1 MSGSL
6 HLSLCNDKN
15 CCPMKKFILLL
26 IAFFFAITLMAQE
39 TILKGKVSDKETGEA
54 IPFANVFWADGSGG
68 TNSDMDGAFTLK
80 ISESSDTL
88 VIRYLGYT
96 EKKIVITK
104 GTTFIDVQLQAEVAE
119 LDEVMVVESYEM
131 SYDCATT
138 VSRCESK
145 KSASGMGYSAG
156 APVSYGDIP
165 SNGIASG
172 QLTAGEVN
180 DFSKWELWTDIASGE
195 LSGYQKQ
202 WGMAPEHRFSVQ
214 VTNKNDYPVKDA
226 SVSLMNDAG
235 EIVWAGRTD
244 NTGKVELWSGMF
256 DNDKSKSY
264 KIVVDYF
271 GNSYD
276 LKKASEFSN
285 GINFIEIPVEC
296 HAEKVIDIA
305 FMIDATG
312 SMGDEIRY
320 LQSELTDVITRV
332 KDSLPDHKVRLATVF
347 YRDIGD
353 SYVVIK
359 KDFTED
365 IVEAIKY
372 IQSQSAGG
380 GGDYPEGVDT
390 ALAVSVNEL
399 SWSAQASSRLLFT
412 VLDAPPHEGK
422 ENLELLEKTI
432 PVASQKGIRIIPL
445 ACSGVNKSTEYLLRS
460 MALATNGTYVFLTDH
475 SGIGNPHI
483 EPTTDEYEVELLND
497 ALVRI
502 ITTFSRSMSCEDPLV
517 LPQDSVNNDTSFV
530 LMDPPKDTTSLDTVP
545 QDSLVTDTLR
555 NDSLIPDTITPLQ
568 PEISW
573 KYYPNPTTGQVTV
586 EIMNLPLDEKK
597 GVLYLTD
604 ITGKLLRR
612 FDVKDDEKI
621 LMDISEFPTGTY
633 YLTFFYGDES
643 KLSAPLILVH

>member
-1 MSGSL
+1 
-6 HLSLCNDKN
+6 
-15 CCPMKKFILLL
+15 MKKIIVL
-26 IAFFFAITLMAQE
+26 ITISFFAMVSMAQE
-39 TILKGKVSDKETGEA
+39 TILRGKVSDKETGETL
-54 IPFANVFWADGSGG
+54 PFVNVYWADKSGG
-68 TNSDMDGAFTLK
+68 TTTDLDGLFKLA
-80 ISESSDTL
+80 SSDKLDSLIIEYIGYKKVTM
-88 VIRYLGYT
+88 VIPHGTDYID
-96 EKKIVITK
+96 IVMES
-104 GTTFIDVQLQAEVAE
+104 DVLLLEEVVIE
-119 LDEVMVVESYEM
+119 HDEVSY
-131 SYDCATT
+131 SLDCASPM
-138 VSRCESK
+138 SRSESK
-145 KSASGMGYSAG
+145 KASGEGYYGG
-156 APVSYGDIP
+156 APASYGDMP

-202 WGMAPEHRFSVQ
+202 WGISPEHRFSVQ
-214 VTNKNDYPVKDA
+214 VTNKNDYPVQDA
-226 SVSLMNDAG
+226 SVALIDETGNT
-235 EIVWAGRTD
+235 IWAGRTD

-256 DNDKSKSY
+256 SDQKSKSL
-264 KIVVDYF
+264 KIVVNYM
-271 GNSYD
+271 GGTYN
-276 LKKASEFSN
+276 LKKVNEFSN

-296 HAEKVIDIA
+296 SAEKVIDIA

-320 LQSELTDVITRV
+320 LQSELTNVIQRV
-332 KDSLPDHKVRLATVF
+332 KDSLPDHKIRLASVF
-347 YRDIGD
+347 YRDLGD

-365 IVEAIKY
+365 IVEAVKY
-372 IQSQSAGG
+372 LQSQSAGG

-399 SWSAQASSRLLFT
+399 SWSTEASSRLLFM

-422 ENLELLEKTI
+422 ENLELIEKTI
-432 PVASQKGIRIIPL
+432 PVASEKGIRIVPL

-502 ITTFSRSMSCEDPLV
+502 ITTFSRSMSCTDPLV

-530 LMDPPKDTTSLDTVP
+530 MMNPPKDSIP
-545 QDSLVTDTLR
+545 QDSLVTDSMRSDTLVA
-555 NDSLIPDTITPLQ
+555 DTLSPIK

-573 KYYPNPTTGQVTV
+573 KYYPNPTVGQLTV
-586 EIMNLPLDEKK
+586 EIMNLPLGEKK
-597 GVLYLTD
+597 GQLFLTD

-612 FDVKDDEKI
+612 FEVKDDEKI

-633 YLTFFYGDES
+633 YLTFFYGEES
-643 KLSAPLILVH
+643 KLSAPVILVH

>member
-1 MSGSL
+1 
-6 HLSLCNDKN
+6 
-15 CCPMKKFILLL
+15 MKKIIVL
-26 IAFFFAITLMAQE
+26 ITISFFAMVSMAQE
-39 TILKGKVSDKETGEA
+39 TILRGKVSDKETGETL
-54 IPFANVFWADGSGG
+54 PFVNVYWVDKSGG
-68 TNSDMDGAFTLK
+68 TTTDIDGLFKLA
-80 ISESSDTL
+80 SSDKLDSLIIEYIGYKKVTMVIPHGTDYIDIVMESDVLLLEGVVIEHDSPRYTL
-88 VIRYLGYT
+88 
-96 EKKIVITK
+96 
-104 GTTFIDVQLQAEVAE
+104 
-119 LDEVMVVESYEM
+119 
-131 SYDCATT
+131 DCATT
-138 VSRCESK
+138 MSRCESK
-145 KSASGMGYSAG
+145 RASGEGYYGG
-156 APVSYGDIP
+156 APASYGDMP
-165 SNGIASG
+165 SNEIASG

-214 VTNKNDYPVKDA
+214 VTNKNDYPIQDA
-226 SVSLMNDAG
+226 SVALIDETGNT
-235 EIVWAGRTD
+235 IWAGRTD

-256 DNDKSKSY
+256 SDQKSKSL
-264 KIVVDYF
+264 KIVVNYM
-271 GNSYD
+271 GGTYN
-276 LKKASEFSN
+276 LKKVNEFSN

-296 HAEKVIDIA
+296 SAEKVIDIA

-320 LQSELTDVITRV
+320 LQSEITNVIQRV
-332 KDSLPDHKVRLATVF
+332 KDSLPDHKIRLASVF
-347 YRDIGD
+347 YRDLGD

-365 IVEAIKY
+365 IVEAVKY
-372 IQSQSAGG
+372 LQSQSAGG

-399 SWSAQASSRLLFT
+399 SWSAEASSRLLFM

-422 ENLELLEKTI
+422 ENLELIEKTI
-432 PVASQKGIRIIPL
+432 PVASEKGIRIVPL

-502 ITTFSRSMSCEDPLV
+502 ITTFSRSMSCTDPLV

-530 LMDPPKDTTSLDTVP
+530 MMNPPKDSIP
-545 QDSLVTDTLR
+545 QDSLVTDSMRSDTL
-555 NDSLIPDTITPLQ
+555 LADTLSPIK

-573 KYYPNPTTGQVTV
+573 KYYPNPTVGQLTV
-586 EIMNLPLDEKK
+586 EIMNLPLGEKK
-597 GVLYLTD
+597 GQLFLTD

-612 FDVKDDEKI
+612 FEVKDDEKI

-633 YLTFFYGDES
+633 YLTFFYGEES
-643 KLSAPLILVH
+643 KLSAPVILVH

>member
-1 MSGSL
+1 
-6 HLSLCNDKN
+6 
-15 CCPMKKFILLL
+15 MKKSILLL
-26 IAFFFAITLMAQE
+26 IASFFAVAIMAQE
-39 TILKGKVSDKETGEA
+39 TILKGKVSDRETGKT
-54 IPFANVFWADGSGG
+54 IPFAKVFWADGSGE
-68 TNSDMDGAFTLK
+68 TNTDMDGAFTLK
-80 ISESSDTL
+80 MSETTDSL
-88 VIRYLGYT
+88 IIRCVGYAEKNLIIT
-96 EKKIVITK
+96 E
-104 GTTFIDVQLQAEVAE
+104 GTTFIDIQLQAEVSVHDA
-119 LDEVMVVESYEM
+119 VEAVDYEM
-131 SYDCATT
+131 SLDYATT
-138 VSRCESK
+138 VSRYETK
-145 KSASGMGYSAG
+145 KSAPSICYTGG
-156 APVSYGDIP
+156 APASYGDIP

-180 DFSKWELWTDIASGE
+180 DFSKWELWTDIAVGE
-195 LSGYQKQ
+195 LNGYRKQ
-202 WGMAPEHRFSVQ
+202 WGIAPEHRFTVQ
-214 VTNKNDYPVKDA
+214 VTNKNDYPVQDA
-226 SVSLMNDAG
+226 AVALMNDAG
-235 EIVWAGRTD
+235 DIIWEGRTD

-256 DNDKSKSY
+256 DTEKSKTF
-264 KIVVDYF
+264 KVVVKYD
-271 GNSYD
+271 GKSYD
-276 LKKASEFSN
+276 LKKVGEFSN
-285 GINFIEIPVEC
+285 GINFIKIPVAC
-296 HAEKVIDIA
+296 RAEKVIDIT

-365 IVEAIKY
+365 IVDAIKY

-380 GGDYPEGVDT
+380 GGDYPEAVDT

-399 SWSAQASSRLLFT
+399 SWSTEASARLLFI
-412 VLDAPPHEGK
+412 VLDAPPHEEK
-422 ENLELLEKTI
+422 ENLKLLQKTI
-432 PVASQKGIRIIPL
+432 PVASKKGIRIIPL
-445 ACSGVNKSTEYLLRS
+445 ACSGVNKATEYLLRS

-502 ITTFSRSMSCEDPLV
+502 ITSFSRSMSCEDLPV
-517 LPQDSVNNDTSFV
+517 LSQDSVNNDTGFV
-530 LMDPPKDTTSLDTVP
+530 FMNPPIDTASSITISGDSLAVDTLKI
-545 QDSLVTDTLR
+545 DSLVF
-555 NDSLIPDTITPLQ
+555 DTISPIQ

-586 EIMNLPLDEKK
+586 EINNLPLGKK
-597 GVLYLTD
+597 NGMLYLTD
-604 ITGKLLRR
+604 ITGKLLKR
-612 FDVKDDEKI
+612 FEVKDDEKI
-621 LMDISEFPTGTY
+621 LIDIGEFPTGTY